1 MIRPGYLTLLIAC
14 GVLLAGCDGQT
25 HPGRFPGT
33 VAVSRPLVPEAL
45 IGSWTIVDLDDPGGG
60 RILRLAHNE
69 LHLVGS
75 ACDTLGG
82 SWRADTDGVF
92 LADVY
97 VASATAVE
105 GVPGCERASQETP
118 EWLRR
123 VTAYRFDYRGLPVLL
138 DELDQPVARL
148 VAGATPT
155 AGPDMLASVL
165 DPPVVTDEAR
175 RAFAPAAALP
185 ATLTPADPRRL
196 VGRWAPADGHKRAY
210 AEFMANGEWRGS
222 DGCNEESGRWI
233 VADGGTLL
241 TTGRMVTAM
250 FCPDAVSVG
259 QWLWTARRAGLDG
272 EVLVLLDGEGKETGR
287 LRTVG

>member
-1 MIRPGYLTLLIAC
+1 MVRQGYLTMLIAC
-14 GVLLAGCDGQT
+14 GVLLAGCDGQSDA
-25 HPGRFPGT
+25 GRFPGT
-33 VAVSRPLVPEAL
+33 VEVSRSPMPEGL
-45 IGSWTIVDLDDPGGG
+45 IGSWTIIDLDDPGGG

-69 LHLVGS
+69 LYLVGS
-75 ACDTLGG
+75 DCDTLGG

-97 VASATAVE
+97 VATAAAVE
-105 GVPGCERASQETP
+105 GLPGCELASQVTP

-138 DELDQPVARL
+138 DELDRPVARL
-148 VAGATPT
+148 VPGATPT

-185 ATLTPADPRRL
+185 ATLVPADPRGL
-196 VGRWAPADGHKRAY
+196 VGRWAPAEGHRTAY
-210 AEFMANGEWRGS
+210 AEFTADGEWRGS

-233 VADGGTLL
+233 VAAGGTLL

-250 FCPDAVSVG
+250 FCADGVSVG
-259 QWLWTARRAGLDG
+259 HWLWTARRAGFDG
-272 EVLVLLDGEGKETGR
+272 DVLVLLDAEGKETGR
-287 LRTVG
+287 LRNAG